1 MIFFLWGKEF
11 LFMGIMINIIGKDIL
26 YCYIFILSILLVLV
40 GGMKYSVFEFIKI
53 IKDIVFCLKF
63 GLFN

>member
-1 MIFFLWGKEF
+1 
-11 LFMGIMINIIGKDIL
+11 MGIMINIIGKDIL
-26 YCYIFILSILLVLV
+26 YCYIFILSILLYVVLV

-63 GLFN
+63 GLLN